1 MIKTPVTFAFNY
13 SHCDEI
19 LRQYIMHAFAESGAK
34 HLVLT
39 NDLME
44 MILKDANLA
53 AKVRAEAASEG
64 LTFMDSHAQYGGFYD
79 LHTVDDATRRHAI
92 HLHQLQIAIA
102 AEMGIHTITIHPGAD
117 TLNPEIPLEKQT
129 ENVIRALDIVLPVAE
144 SFGVTVCIENSWS
157 RLSRPNN
164 LVYIKSK
171 FPTDALGFC
180 YDAGHANVLSSNAKQ
195 YEECAA
201 RERWSMFGLEPEWE
215 DHALEKMLPHIVNCH
230 LHDNDGQYDTHI
242 NVGDGNTDWEK
253 VIKLLRKAPR
263 LKCIQSEV
271 TPLDKRIPIRKL
283 CDAFRRLGEIE

>member
-13 SHCDEI
+13 THCDEI

-79 LHTVDDATRRHAI
+79 LRTVDDATRRHAI

-230 LHDNDGQYDTHI
+230 LHDNDAKGDQHRMP
-242 NVGDGNTDWEK
+242 GDGNVDWPH
-253 VIKLLRKAPR
+253 VMGGLAKAPR
-263 LKCIQSEV
+263 LQCIQCEV
-271 TPLDKRIPIRKL
+271 GAIRHRISIPALCRKFDEL
-283 CDAFRRLGEIE
+283 VRLA